1 MPFTMGGS
9 DVKRVRKFGLILTL
23 ILSLVVTACSSQP
36 AESQQPADKPA
47 DTAAGS
53 PEETVLE
60 ISTVRAQ
67 DPYLKFDE
75 GENFDKNAVYDAY
88 EKDVG
93 VRIKNQWVV
102 DGVVNGPQFQEKLK
116 MAIATNDIP
125 DFFPATPAQV
135 QQLIEADMIMDL
147 TEVYDQYATD
157 ETKEFMLKD
166 GGLQMKSGTFDGK
179 LMAIPQTG
187 NPFAPQLLWVRSDW
201 LKKLNLPEPKTM
213 QDLMTIM
220 EAFATKDPGGT
231 GKSYGLALNK
241 KFDEGALGLVGFLNG
256 YHAYFNQWI
265 EDGQGGLVNSDIQ
278 PEMKEALRAL
288 QEMFK
293 KGLIDPEFAVK
304 DMQKASEL
312 IFSDK
317 IGVLYGAE
325 WTPAHLAQ
333 AAVKDGKVVQEWSVY
348 RLPSI
353 DGTEAST
360 QIELGTESY
369 YVVSKNAKHP
379 EALIK
384 LLNQWIVV
392 DNHPT
397 PEQKVYEYGK
407 DLKEKGNNY
416 WLLNPVMAFN
426 LTSDNGEVLPKAI
439 ETKDETL
446 PKTKDQKTRF
456 ERAMKYVNGEDISMW
471 WEYLISGPN
480 GAVSNIPYL
489 KEHNLFHQNK
499 FWGAPT
505 PTMVEKREIL
515 NRKRDEIFMKIIM
528 NQVSIDE
535 FDKFVADWKKLGG
548 DDITKEVNEWYAK
561 NK

>member
-1 MPFTMGGS
+1 MQN
-9 DVKRVRKFGLILTL
+9 RRKMGLILAL
-23 ILSLVVTACSSQP
+23 ILSLGMTACSGKTAETNPP
-36 AESQQPADKPA
+36 AANDATEKQE
-47 DTAAGS
+47 AAKDQG
-53 PEETVLE
+53 VLE

-75 GENFDKNAVYDAY
+75 GESFDKNAVYDAY
-88 EKDVG
+88 EKDIG
-93 VRIKNQWVV
+93 VKITNQWVV
-102 DGVVNGPQFQEKLK
+102 DGTVDGPQFQEKLK
-116 MAIATNDIP
+116 MAITTNDIP

-135 QQLIEADMIMDL
+135 QQLIEADMIQDL
-147 TEVYDQYATD
+147 TGVYDQYASD
-157 ETKEFMLKD
+157 ETKEFMQKD

-187 NPFAPQLLWVRSDW
+187 NPFAPQLVWVRSDW
-201 LKKLNLPEPKTM
+201 MKKLNLPEPKTM
-213 QDLMTIM
+213 QDLMHIM

-241 KFDEGALGLVGFLNG
+241 KFDEGALGMVGFMNG
-256 YHAYFNQWI
+256 YHAYLNQWMD
-265 EDGQGGLVNSDIQ
+265 DGQGGLMNSDIQ

-288 QEMFK
+288 QDMFK
-293 KGLIDPEFAVK
+293 KGLIDPEFTVK
-304 DMQKASEL
+304 DMQKESEL
-312 IFSDK
+312 IFSNK

-333 AAVKDGKVVQEWSVY
+333 GAVKDGKVVQDWKVY
-348 RLPSI
+348 RLPSV

-360 QIELGTESY
+360 QIELGTGSY
-369 YVVSKNAKHP
+369 YVVSKKAKHP

-384 LLNQWIVV
+384 LLNQWIAV

-426 LTSDNGEVLPKAI
+426 LSSNNGEVLPKAI
-439 ETKDETL
+439 ETKDASL
-446 PKTKDQKTRF
+446 AVTKDQKTRY

-489 KEHNLFHQNK
+489 KAHDLFHQNK
-499 FWGAPT
+499 FYGAPT

-515 NRKRDEIFMKIIM
+515 NRKRDEIFTKIIM
-528 NQVSIDE
+528 NQVSINE
-535 FDKFVADWKKLGG
+535 FDKFVAEWKKLGG

>member
-1 MPFTMGGS
+1 MQ
-9 DVKRVRKFGLILTL
+9 KIRKIGLALTL
-23 ILSLVVTACSSQP
+23 ILSLGVTACSSKTAETGSADPKAAEQP
-36 AESQQPADKPA
+36 ASSKED
-47 DTAAGS
+47 G
-53 PEETVLE
+53 VME

-102 DGVVNGPQFQEKLK
+102 DGTVDGPQFQEKLK
-116 MAIATNDIP
+116 MAITTNDIP

-135 QQLIEADMIMDL
+135 QQLIEADMIQDL
-147 TEVYDQYATD
+147 TSVYDQYASD
-157 ETKEFMLKD
+157 ETKEFMQKD

-187 NPFAPQLLWVRSDW
+187 NPFAPQLVWVRSDW

-213 QDLMTIM
+213 QDLMNIM
-220 EAFATKDPGGT
+220 EAFATQDPGGT
-231 GKSYGLALNK
+231 GKSYGIALNK

-256 YHAYFNQWI
+256 YHAYLNQWI
-265 EDGQGGLVNSDIQ
+265 DDGNGGLMYSDIQ
-278 PEMKEALRAL
+278 PQMKEALRGL
-288 QEMFK
+288 QDMFK

-304 DMQKASEL
+304 DMQKESEL
-312 IFSDK
+312 IFSNK

-333 AAVKDGKVVQEWSVY
+333 GAVKDGKVVQEWSAF

-360 QIELGTESY
+360 QIELGTNSY
-369 YVVSKNAKHP
+369 YVVSKKAKHP

-384 LLNQWIVV
+384 LLNQWIAI
-392 DNHPT
+392 DNHQTT
-397 PEQKVYEYGK
+397 PEQKVYEFGK

-439 ETKDETL
+439 ETKDESL

-471 WEYLISGPN
+471 WEYLISGPK

-499 FWGAPT
+499 FYGAPT

-515 NRKRDEIFMKIIM
+515 NRKRDEIFLKIIM

-535 FDKFVADWKKLGG
+535 FDKFVAEWKKLGG

>member
-1 MPFTMGGS
+1 MH
-9 DVKRVRKFGLILTL
+9 KVRTIGLVLTL
-23 ILSLVVTACSSQP
+23 ILSLGISACSSKTVETKQP
-36 AESQQPADKPA
+36 AENAAAEKPEA
-47 DTAAGS
+47 SKEQG
-53 PEETVLE
+53 VME

-75 GENFDKNAVYDAY
+75 GESFDKNAVYDAY
-88 EKDVG
+88 EKDTG
-93 VRIKNQWVV
+93 VKIKNQWVV
-102 DGVVNGPQFQEKLK
+102 DGTVDGPQFQEKLK
-116 MAIATNDIP
+116 MAITTNDIP
-125 DFFPATPAQV
+125 DLFPATPAQV
-135 QQLIEADMIMDL
+135 QQLIEADMIQDL
-147 TEVYDQYATD
+147 TSVYDQYASD
-157 ETKEFMLKD
+157 ETKEFMQKD
-166 GGLQMKSGTFDGK
+166 GGIQMKSGTFDGK

-187 NPFAPQLLWVRSDW
+187 NPFSPQLVWVRSDW
-201 LKKLNLPEPKTM
+201 MKKLNLPEPKTM
-213 QDLMTIM
+213 QDLMNIM

-241 KFDEGALGLVGFLNG
+241 KFDEGALGLVGFMNG
-256 YHAYFNQWI
+256 YHAYLNQWM
-265 EDGQGGLVNSDIQ
+265 EDGQGGLMNSDIQ
-278 PEMKEALRAL
+278 PEMKEALRGL
-288 QEMFK
+288 QELFK

-304 DMQKASEL
+304 DMQKESEL
-312 IFSDK
+312 IFSNK

-353 DGTEAST
+353 DNTEAST
-360 QIELGTESY
+360 QIELGTSSY
-369 YVVSKNAKHP
+369 YVVSKKAEHP

-384 LLNQWIVV
+384 LLNQWIAV

-397 PEQKVYEYGK
+397 PEQKVYEYGNG
-407 DLKEKGNNY
+407 LKEKGNNY
-416 WLLNPVMAFN
+416 WLLSPVMAFN
-426 LTSDNGEVLPKAI
+426 LSSNNGEVLPKAI
-439 ETKDETL
+439 ETKDQSL
-446 PKTKDQKTRF
+446 AVTKDQKTRYD
-456 ERAMKYVNGEDISMW
+456 RAMKYVNGEDITMW

-499 FWGAPT
+499 FYGAPT

-535 FDKFVADWKKLGG
+535 FDKFVTEWKKLGG
-548 DDITKEVNEWYAK
+548 DDMTKEVNEWYAK
-561 NK
+561 IK

>member
-1 MPFTMGGS
+1 M
-9 DVKRVRKFGLILTL
+9 GLILVL
-23 ILSLVVTACSSQP
+23 ILSLGMTACSGKTAETNPP
-36 AESQQPADKPA
+36 AANGATEKQE
-47 DTAAGS
+47 AAKDQG
-53 PEETVLE
+53 VLE

-75 GENFDKNAVYDAY
+75 GESFDKNAVYDAY
-88 EKDVG
+88 EKDIG
-93 VRIKNQWVV
+93 VKITNQWVV
-102 DGVVNGPQFQEKLK
+102 DGTVDGPQFQEKLK
-116 MAIATNDIP
+116 MAITTNDIP

-135 QQLIEADMIMDL
+135 QQLIEADMIQDL
-147 TEVYDQYATD
+147 TGVYDQYASD
-157 ETKEFMLKD
+157 ETKEFMQKD

-187 NPFAPQLLWVRSDW
+187 NPFAPQLVWVRSDW
-201 LKKLNLPEPKTM
+201 MKKLNLPEPKTM
-213 QDLMTIM
+213 QDLMNIM

-241 KFDEGALGLVGFLNG
+241 KFDEGALGMVGFMNG
-256 YHAYFNQWI
+256 YHAYLNQWMV
-265 EDGQGGLVNSDIQ
+265 DGQGGLMNSDIQ

-288 QEMFK
+288 QELFK
-293 KGLIDPEFAVK
+293 KGLIDPEFTVK
-304 DMQKASEL
+304 DMQKESEL
-312 IFSDK
+312 IFSNK

-333 AAVKDGKVVQEWSVY
+333 GAVKDGKVVQDWKVY

-360 QIELGTESY
+360 QIELGTGSY
-369 YVVSKNAKHP
+369 YVVSKKAKHP

-384 LLNQWIVV
+384 LLNQWIAV

-426 LTSDNGEVLPKAI
+426 LSSNNGEVLPKAI
-439 ETKDETL
+439 ETKDASL
-446 PKTKDQKTRF
+446 AVTKDQKTRY

-489 KEHNLFHQNK
+489 KAHDLFHQNK
-499 FWGAPT
+499 FYGAPT

-515 NRKRDEIFMKIIM
+515 NRKRDEIFTKIIM

-535 FDKFVADWKKLGG
+535 FDKFVAEWKKLGG

>member
-1 MPFTMGGS
+1 MQN
-9 DVKRVRKFGLILTL
+9 RRKMGLILAL
-23 ILSLVVTACSSQP
+23 ILSLGMTACSGKTAETNPP
-36 AESQQPADKPA
+36 AANDATEKQE
-47 DTAAGS
+47 AAKDQG
-53 PEETVLE
+53 VLE

-75 GENFDKNAVYDAY
+75 GESFDKNAVYDAY
-88 EKDVG
+88 EKDIG
-93 VRIKNQWVV
+93 VKITNQWVV
-102 DGVVNGPQFQEKLK
+102 DGTVDGPQFQEKLK
-116 MAIATNDIP
+116 MAITTNDIP

-135 QQLIEADMIMDL
+135 QQLIEADMIQDL
-147 TEVYDQYATD
+147 TGVYDQYASD
-157 ETKEFMLKD
+157 ETKEFMQKD

-187 NPFAPQLLWVRSDW
+187 NPFAPQLVWVRSDW
-201 LKKLNLPEPKTM
+201 MKKLNLPEPKTM
-213 QDLMTIM
+213 QDLMNIM

-241 KFDEGALGLVGFLNG
+241 KFDEGALGMVGFMNG
-256 YHAYFNQWI
+256 YHAYLNQWMD
-265 EDGQGGLVNSDIQ
+265 DGQGGLMNSDIQ

-288 QEMFK
+288 QDMFK
-293 KGLIDPEFAVK
+293 KGLIDPEFTVK
-304 DMQKASEL
+304 DMQKESEL
-312 IFSDK
+312 IFSNK

-333 AAVKDGKVVQEWSVY
+333 GAVKDGKVVQDWKVY
-348 RLPSI
+348 RLPSV

-360 QIELGTESY
+360 QIELGTGSY
-369 YVVSKNAKHP
+369 YVVSKKAKHP

-384 LLNQWIVV
+384 LLNQWIAV

-426 LTSDNGEVLPKAI
+426 LSSNNGEVLPKAI
-439 ETKDETL
+439 ETKDASL
-446 PKTKDQKTRF
+446 AVTKDQKTRY

-489 KEHNLFHQNK
+489 KAHDLFHQNK
-499 FWGAPT
+499 FYGAPT

-515 NRKRDEIFMKIIM
+515 NRKRDEIFTKIIM

-535 FDKFVADWKKLGG
+535 FDKFVAEWKKLGG

-561 NK
+561 SK

>member
-1 MPFTMGGS
+1 MGGS
-9 DVKRVRKFGLILTL
+9 IVQKIRKIGLALTL
-23 ILSLVVTACSSQP
+23 ILSLGVTACSSKTADTGSAEPKTAEQP
-36 AESQQPADKPA
+36 ASAKE
-47 DTAAGS
+47 GG
-53 PEETVLE
+53 VIE

-88 EKDVG
+88 EKDIG

-102 DGVVNGPQFQEKLK
+102 DGTVDGPQFQEKLK
-116 MAIATNDIP
+116 MAITTNDIP

-135 QQLIEADMIMDL
+135 QQLIEADMIQDL
-147 TEVYDQYATD
+147 TSVYDQYASD
-157 ETKEFMLKD
+157 ETKVFMQKD

-187 NPFAPQLLWVRSDW
+187 NPFAPQLVWVRSDW

-213 QDLMTIM
+213 QDLMNIM

-231 GKSYGLALNK
+231 GKSYGIALNK

-256 YHAYFNQWI
+256 YHAYLNQWI
-265 EDGQGGLVNSDIQ
+265 DDGNGGLMYSDIQ
-278 PEMKEALRAL
+278 PQMKEALRGL
-288 QEMFK
+288 QDMFK

-304 DMQKASEL
+304 DMQKESEL
-312 IFSDK
+312 IFSNK

-333 AAVKDGKVVQEWSVY
+333 GAVKDGKVVQEWSVY

-353 DGTEAST
+353 DGTEAAT
-360 QIELGTESY
+360 QIELGTNSY
-369 YVVSKNAKHP
+369 YVVSKKAKHP

-384 LLNQWIVV
+384 LLNQWIAV

-416 WLLNPVMAFN
+416 WLLSPVMAFN
-426 LTSDNGEVLPKAI
+426 LTSDNGDVLPKAI
-439 ETKDETL
+439 ETKDAGL

-471 WEYLISGPN
+471 WEYLISGPK

-499 FWGAPT
+499 FYGAPT

-515 NRKRDEIFMKIIM
+515 NRKRDEIFLKIIM

-535 FDKFVADWKKLGG
+535 FDKFVEEWKKLGG

>member
-1 MPFTMGGS
+1 MQN
-9 DVKRVRKFGLILTL
+9 RRKMGLILAL
-23 ILSLVVTACSSQP
+23 ILSLGMTACSGKTAETNPP
-36 AESQQPADKPA
+36 AANDATEKQE
-47 DTAAGS
+47 AAKDQG
-53 PEETVLE
+53 VLE

-75 GENFDKNAVYDAY
+75 GESFDKNAVYDAY
-88 EKDVG
+88 EKDIG
-93 VRIKNQWVV
+93 VKITNQWVV
-102 DGVVNGPQFQEKLK
+102 DGTVDGPQFQEKLK
-116 MAIATNDIP
+116 MAITTNDIP

-135 QQLIEADMIMDL
+135 QQLIEADMIQDL
-147 TEVYDQYATD
+147 TGVYDQYASD
-157 ETKEFMLKD
+157 ETKEFMQKD

-187 NPFAPQLLWVRSDW
+187 NPFAPQLVWVRSDW
-201 LKKLNLPEPKTM
+201 MKKLNLPEPKTM
-213 QDLMTIM
+213 QDLMHIM

-241 KFDEGALGLVGFLNG
+241 KFDEGALGMVGFMNG
-256 YHAYFNQWI
+256 YHAYLNQWMD
-265 EDGQGGLVNSDIQ
+265 DGQGGLMNSDIQ

-288 QEMFK
+288 QDMFK
-293 KGLIDPEFAVK
+293 KGLIDPEFTVK
-304 DMQKASEL
+304 DMQKESEL
-312 IFSDK
+312 IFSNK

-333 AAVKDGKVVQEWSVY
+333 GAVKDGKVVQDWKVY
-348 RLPSI
+348 RLPSV

-360 QIELGTESY
+360 QIELGTGSY
-369 YVVSKNAKHP
+369 YVVSKKAKHP

-384 LLNQWIVV
+384 LLNQWIAV

-426 LTSDNGEVLPKAI
+426 LSSNNGEVLPKAI
-439 ETKDETL
+439 ETKDASL
-446 PKTKDQKTRF
+446 AVTKDQKTRY

-489 KEHNLFHQNK
+489 KAHDLFHQNK
-499 FWGAPT
+499 FYGAPT

-515 NRKRDEIFMKIIM
+515 NRKRDEIFTKIIM

-535 FDKFVADWKKLGG
+535 FDKFVAEWKKLGG

>member
-1 MPFTMGGS
+1 MQN
-9 DVKRVRKFGLILTL
+9 RRKMGLILVL
-23 ILSLVVTACSSQP
+23 ILSLGMTACSGKTAETNPP
-36 AESQQPADKPA
+36 AANGATEKQE
-47 DTAAGS
+47 AAKDQG
-53 PEETVLE
+53 VLE

-75 GENFDKNAVYDAY
+75 GESFDKNAVYDAY
-88 EKDVG
+88 EKDIG
-93 VRIKNQWVV
+93 VKITNQWVV
-102 DGVVNGPQFQEKLK
+102 DGTVDGPQFQEKLK
-116 MAIATNDIP
+116 MAITTNDIP

-135 QQLIEADMIMDL
+135 QQLIEADMIQDL
-147 TEVYDQYATD
+147 TGVYDQYASD
-157 ETKEFMLKD
+157 ETKEFMQKD

-187 NPFAPQLLWVRSDW
+187 NPFAPQLVWVRSDW
-201 LKKLNLPEPKTM
+201 MKKLNLPEPKTM
-213 QDLMTIM
+213 QDLMNIM

-241 KFDEGALGLVGFLNG
+241 KFDEGALGMVGFMNG
-256 YHAYFNQWI
+256 YHAYLNQWMV
-265 EDGQGGLVNSDIQ
+265 DGQGGLMNSDIQ

-288 QEMFK
+288 QELFK
-293 KGLIDPEFAVK
+293 KGLIDPEFTVK
-304 DMQKASEL
+304 DMQKESEL
-312 IFSDK
+312 IFSNK

-333 AAVKDGKVVQEWSVY
+333 GAVKDGKVVQDWKVY

-360 QIELGTESY
+360 QIELGTGSY
-369 YVVSKNAKHP
+369 YVVSKKAKHP

-384 LLNQWIVV
+384 LLNQWIAV

-426 LTSDNGEVLPKAI
+426 LSSNNGEVLPKAI
-439 ETKDETL
+439 ETKDASL
-446 PKTKDQKTRF
+446 AVTKDQKTRY

-489 KEHNLFHQNK
+489 KAHDLFHQNK
-499 FWGAPT
+499 FYGAPT

-515 NRKRDEIFMKIIM
+515 NRKRDEIFTKIIM

-535 FDKFVADWKKLGG
+535 FDKFVAEWKKLGG

>member
-1 MPFTMGGS
+1 MH
-9 DVKRVRKFGLILTL
+9 KVRTIGLVLTL
-23 ILSLVVTACSSQP
+23 IMSLGISACSSKTAETKQP
-36 AESQQPADKPA
+36 AEN
-47 DTAAGS
+47 TAAEK
-53 PEETVLE
+53 PEASKEQGVLE

-75 GENFDKNAVYDAY
+75 GESFDKNAVYDAY
-88 EKDVG
+88 EKDTG
-93 VRIKNQWVV
+93 VKIKNQWVV
-102 DGVVNGPQFQEKLK
+102 DGTVDGPQFQEKLK
-116 MAIATNDIP
+116 MAITTNDIP
-125 DFFPATPAQV
+125 DLFPATPAQV
-135 QQLIEADMIMDL
+135 QQLIEADMIQDL
-147 TEVYDQYATD
+147 TSVYDQYASD
-157 ETKEFMLKD
+157 ETKEFMQKD
-166 GGLQMKSGTFDGK
+166 GGLQMRSGTFDGK

-187 NPFAPQLLWVRSDW
+187 NPFAPQLVWVRSDW
-201 LKKLNLPEPKTM
+201 MKKLNLPEPKTM
-213 QDLMTIM
+213 QDLMNIM

-241 KFDEGALGLVGFLNG
+241 KFDEGALGLVGFMNG
-256 YHAYFNQWI
+256 YHAYLNQWM
-265 EDGQGGLVNSDIQ
+265 EDGQGGLMNSDIQ
-278 PEMKEALRAL
+278 PEMKEALRGL
-288 QEMFK
+288 QDMFK
-293 KGLIDPEFAVK
+293 KGMIDPEFAVK
-304 DMQKASEL
+304 DMQKESEL
-312 IFSDK
+312 IFSNK

-353 DGTEAST
+353 DNTEAST
-360 QIELGTESY
+360 QIELGTSSY
-369 YVVSKNAKHP
+369 YVVSKKAEHP

-384 LLNQWIVV
+384 LLNQWIAV

-407 DLKEKGNNY
+407 GLKEKGNNY
-416 WLLNPVMAFN
+416 WLLSPVMAFN
-426 LTSDNGEVLPKAI
+426 LSSNNGEVLPKAI
-439 ETKDETL
+439 ETKDESL
-446 PKTKDQKTRF
+446 AVTKDQKTRYD
-456 ERAMKYVNGEDISMW
+456 RAMKYVNGEDISMW

-499 FWGAPT
+499 FYGAPT

-535 FDKFVADWKKLGG
+535 FDKFVTEWKKLGG
-548 DDITKEVNEWYAK
+548 DDITKEVNEWYANIK
-561 NK
+561 

>member
-1 MPFTMGGS
+1 MGGS
-9 DVKRVRKFGLILTL
+9 FVQKIRKIGLALTL
-23 ILSLVVTACSSQP
+23 ILSLGVTACSSKTADTGSAEPKAAGQP
-36 AESQQPADKPA
+36 A
-47 DTAAGS
+47 AAKEGG
-53 PEETVLE
+53 VIE

-88 EKDVG
+88 EKDIG

-102 DGVVNGPQFQEKLK
+102 DGTVDGPQFQEKLK
-116 MAIATNDIP
+116 MAITTNDIP

-135 QQLIEADMIMDL
+135 QQLIEADMIQDL
-147 TEVYDQYATD
+147 TSVYDQYASD
-157 ETKEFMLKD
+157 ETKEFMQKD

-187 NPFAPQLLWVRSDW
+187 NPFAPQLVWVRSDW

-213 QDLMTIM
+213 QDLMNIM

-231 GKSYGLALNK
+231 GKSYGIALNK

-256 YHAYFNQWI
+256 YHAYLNQWI
-265 EDGQGGLVNSDIQ
+265 DDGNGGLMYSDIQ
-278 PEMKEALRAL
+278 PQMKEALRGL
-288 QEMFK
+288 QDMFK

-304 DMQKASEL
+304 DMQKESEL
-312 IFSDK
+312 IFSNK

-333 AAVKDGKVVQEWSVY
+333 GAVKDGKVVQEWSVY

-360 QIELGTESY
+360 QIELGTNSY
-369 YVVSKNAKHP
+369 YVVSKKAKHP

-384 LLNQWIVV
+384 LLNQWIAI
-392 DNHPT
+392 DNHQTT
-397 PEQKVYEYGK
+397 PEQKVYEFGK

-426 LTSDNGEVLPKAI
+426 LTSDNGDVLSKAI
-439 ETKDETL
+439 ETKDAGL

-471 WEYLISGPN
+471 WEYLISGPK

-499 FWGAPT
+499 FYGAPT

-515 NRKRDEIFMKIIM
+515 NRKRDEIFLKIIM
-528 NQVSIDE
+528 NQVPIDE
-535 FDKFVADWKKLGG
+535 FDKFVEEWKKLGG